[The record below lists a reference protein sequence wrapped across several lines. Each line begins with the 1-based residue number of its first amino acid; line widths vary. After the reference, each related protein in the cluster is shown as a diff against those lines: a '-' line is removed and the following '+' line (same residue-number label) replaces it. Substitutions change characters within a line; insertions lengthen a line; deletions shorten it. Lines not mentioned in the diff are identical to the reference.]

1 MSVLEFAKDIIKMQN
16 HIDYLERERTTRDSL
31 QRKYDQLQKLCRKH
45 SEDMM
50 GCVRMCIHRPNV
62 KDALKTQ
69 GAFYEAIKQLD
80 DKF

>member
-31 QRKYDQLQKLCRKH
+31 QRKYDQLQKLCIKH